1 MFVPLMLM
9 LLPLRVEMV
18 SSSCLSELVPDSYLS
33 ERMPGSYLSERVPDS
48 YLSERVPDSYLSE
61 RVPGSY
67 LSGRVPGSYL
77 SEHVPDSYLS
87 EQVPGSYLSERVP
100 GSYLSERMPGSYL
113 SERVSVC
120 SFLRHCLMV
129 CRIEHRS
136 SALGPLYRVFSL
148 SVRPL
153 HDLRSLPRLI
163 ALVVLPSTRH
173 VSPLR
178 CRQSASLRL
187 LRR

>member
-1 MFVPLMLM
+1 MLM

-33 ERMPGSYLSERVPDS
+33 ERMPDSYLSERVPDS

-67 LSGRVPGSYL
+67 LS
-77 SEHVPDSYLS
+77 
-87 EQVPGSYLSERVP
+87 ERVP
-100 GSYLSERMPGSYL
+100 DSYL

-120 SFLRHCLMV
+120 SSLRHCLMV

-187 LRR
+187 SRR